1 MAHRSGAREERTLGL
16 TEQMQTAA
24 SRRRGSRKGKRNEE
38 TKAWPSGGAWPR
50 LVHTPAPLQHRRTW
64 RQRSENP
71 YVIAD
76 ITLVVNHANTAA
88 NANSEKYDRIP

>member
-1 MAHRSGAREERTLGL
+1 MKKPKPGHRAEPGHDWS
-16 TEQMQTAA
+16 
-24 SRRRGSRKGKRNEE
+24 KR
-38 TKAWPSGGAWPR
+38 
-50 LVHTPAPLQHRRTW
+50 PAPLQHRPTW

-71 YVIAD
+71 YVIAG